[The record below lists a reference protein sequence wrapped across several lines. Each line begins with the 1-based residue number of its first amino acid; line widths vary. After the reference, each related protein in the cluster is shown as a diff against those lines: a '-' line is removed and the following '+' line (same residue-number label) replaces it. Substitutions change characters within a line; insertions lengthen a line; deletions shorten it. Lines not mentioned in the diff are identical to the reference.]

1 MSERVLLKLG
11 GSVVTEKGVEGV
23 IAGDALPRIAREISL
38 RKHLPLIVVHGA
50 GSCGHPE
57 AHRFS
62 IDKGVKRD
70 NMEGV
75 YQTHR
80 AVSRLNMAVVGA
92 LRDAGVEAIG
102 IHPLDACIAEEGRL
116 TSCMHTHLCLMT
128 DIGIMPVL
136 HGDVVMDNSRGACIV
151 SGDQLIRYLAPLL
164 GADRVGLATDVPGV
178 IHEGRVVPEITPASA
193 EKFRIGRSSHTDVTG
208 GMAGKIGELLAL
220 AGKGISSDIFHV
232 DRIGD
237 FLDKKPHG
245 GTRITG
251 GSNG

>member
-11 GSVVTEKGVEGV
+11 GSVVTEKGAEGV
-23 IAGDALPRIAREISL
+23 IAEDALRRIAREISL
-38 RKHLPLIVVHGA
+38 RKHHPLIVVHGA

-57 AHRFS
+57 AHRFG
-62 IDKGVKRD
+62 IDKGVKRE

-80 AVSRLNMAVVGA
+80 AVSRLNMAVVDA

-116 TSCMHTHLCLMT
+116 ASCMHTHLCLMT

-151 SGDQLIRYLAPLL
+151 SGDPAHPLSRPLDWSRPRRSRDRCARGDPRGKSRSRDNSRDCGEVPDWQVISYRCHRWHGGKDRGASRARRRGNIIRYLSCGP
-164 GADRVGLATDVPGV
+164 DWRFP
-178 IHEGRVVPEITPASA
+178 R
-193 EKFRIGRSSHTDVTG
+193 
-208 GMAGKIGELLAL
+208 
-220 AGKGISSDIFHV
+220 
-232 DRIGD
+232 
-237 FLDKKPHG
+237 
-245 GTRITG
+245 
-251 GSNG
+251 